1 MKHKIS
7 VINKSN
13 GKYKKEIINGR
24 DHIVTTMMAIEGDS
38 VMNELFYPN
47 EIVMASMY
55 QLEMKPAPDRH
66 PSHDGSPISAF
77 NPLAMNANN
86 FGGFTR
92 SPRKSGKQVITDLV
106 IDVEVANR
114 TKRGS
119 KIINKIKAGE
129 PIGVSTGLLAEVS
142 NEEGKVGTQKFNGKV
157 QMIEFDHVAVL
168 LDAMPAG
175 ENTYTI
181 NHDEKIKPNRRM
193 IMDKLEL
200 DLTSLAVADRIKLS
214 ELKVNE
220 LLDHV
225 NHKVTIDEAKK
236 ILIDNDLHVYA
247 IPVEKVEE
255 FIANQADFLAFQN
268 KVNEKVEE
276 TKAFIVAN
284 SSMTIDQLS
293 NLNTE
298 QLENLSK
305 SVAPKNTYI
314 APDGKRKD
322 NALVLLDDNAIA
334 EK

>member
-1 MKHKIS
+1 
-7 VINKSN
+7 
-13 GKYKKEIINGR
+13 
-24 DHIVTTMMAIEGDS
+24 MMAIEGDS

-55 QLEMKPAPDRH
+55 QLDMKPAPDSH

-92 SPRKSGKQVITDLV
+92 SPRKS
-106 IDVEVANR
+106 
-114 TKRGS
+114 
-119 KIINKIKAGE
+119 
-129 PIGVSTGLLAEVS
+129 
-142 NEEGKVGTQKFNGKV
+142 GTQKFNGKV

-236 ILIDNDLHVYA
+236 IIIDNDLHVYA
-247 IPVEKVEE
+247 IPAEKVEE